1 MTRFTLF
8 CCTALATTA
17 VSGLWIEDAAKKSVA
32 MGRLGREP
40 SPVPRYTF
48 DLDTAPQERWGPIA
62 SDFKQYVPDVLAYL
76 RGYLPTWAT
85 PIIEAIAGDL
95 TTYFP
100 EYGDEM
106 IGAAKALG
114 MKTGD
119 IVMVNLV
126 YQIEHLG
133 INCSNW
139 NNTGPTVPNDPGCM
153 AVDPDQK
160 WCFCKAANL
169 EAGRTYAAT
178 PRVSP
183 DDGPGGPCTSVV
195 AQASDGTIWHGRNLD
210 WNLPPALRN
219 LVVDLDFTRGNV
231 TLFSATTFVGF
242 SGVLNG
248 IRRGLGGK
256 PGGWTVSM
264 DARGKG
270 GKILYNLIEALA
282 TGAVT
287 PTQRIRQA
295 LEGGTDFGSA
305 VTLLSSKPIVN
316 EAYFVVGGVAAGEG
330 VVIAR
335 DRNVAADR
343 WYINASETFYRLE
356 TNYDRLEPV
365 PTADD
370 RRTPGN
376 AHMDALGQAG
386 VDAAGMLGVMKQWP
400 TFNHHTDYTG
410 VFSAANNIY
419 NSMTWSD

>member
-1 MTRFTLF
+1 MTPNRILLASALLLS
-8 CCTALATTA
+8 TA
-17 VSGLWIEDAAKKSVA
+17 SGLWVEDAAKKSVA
-32 MGRLGREP
+32 MGRVGRDP
-40 SPVPRYTF
+40 APVPKYAF
-48 DLDTAPQERWGPIA
+48 DLDAPPQERWAPIA
-62 SDFKQYVPDVLAYL
+62 KDFTQYVPDVLAYL
-76 RGYLPTWAT
+76 HAFLPPWAA
-85 PIIEAIAGDL
+85 PIVEAIAGDL
-95 TTYFP
+95 TAYFP

-119 IVMVNLV
+119 IVLVNLV

-139 NNTGPTVPNDPGCM
+139 NNTGPTVPDDPGCM
-153 AVDPDQK
+153 AVDPNQE
-160 WCFCKAANL
+160 WCFCKAAGL
-169 EAGRTYAAT
+169 EGGRTYAAT
-178 PRVSP
+178 PRVGP

-210 WNLPPALRN
+210 WNLPPALRK
-219 LVVDLDFTRGNV
+219 LVVDVDYRRGNE
-231 TLFSATTFVGF
+231 TLFTATTFVGF

-248 IRRGLGGK
+248 IRRGAGGK

-287 PTQRIRQA
+287 PSQRIRQA
-295 LEGGTDFGSA
+295 LEGGADFASA

-316 EAYFVVGGVAAGEG
+316 EAYFVVGGAAAGEG

-335 DRNVAADR
+335 DRNIAADR

-365 PTADD
+365 PVADD

-376 AHMDALGQAG
+376 AHMDTLGQAG
-386 VDAAGMLGVMKQWP
+386 VGAAGMLSVMKQWP

-410 VFSAANNIY
+410 VFSAANDMY
-419 NSMTWSD
+419 TSMTWSD